1 MQVFVK
7 KLYDAYC
14 GLDASLVE
22 INPVL
27 KTSDNKILAVD
38 SKMTLD
44 DNALF
49 RHKSFQDLRD
59 NSEENPVDVK
69 AREAGLNYVDLMET

>member
-1 MQVFVK
+1 MVRALIVQVFVK

-27 KTSDNKILAVD
+27 KTSDNKILAID

-49 RHKSFQDLRD
+49 SINHFK
-59 NSEENPVDVK
+59 
-69 AREAGLNYVDLMET
+69 T